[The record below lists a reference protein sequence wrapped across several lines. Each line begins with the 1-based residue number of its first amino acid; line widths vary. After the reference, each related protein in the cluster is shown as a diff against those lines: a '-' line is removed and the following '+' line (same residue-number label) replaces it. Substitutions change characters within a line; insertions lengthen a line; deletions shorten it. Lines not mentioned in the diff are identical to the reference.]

1 MSGPRTVPP
10 RGVRWAPS
18 VVIGFLGAIALA
30 VAGLVFSRPDVAA
43 LGLPLIVASVAAAFR
58 RQDAAPLELRLDAV
72 AGSDDDLLRTE
83 LRATGGA
90 ELAEVVLVQA
100 ERRRRRLVVPAD
112 GTAVA
117 ASSRALHSGPVT
129 AVAVAA
135 RGVSGDG
142 QLLEPA
148 TAVVTQTRN
157 VAPRSTTLQGLPLS
171 PRLTGMHGSHEG
183 RRLGQ
188 GGDFR
193 DIHPFVP
200 GDELRRVD
208 WRATARMA
216 RRPGDLLV
224 RRTNTLSD
232 ATNVIAMDTADDLG
246 TVVATWGSGDL
257 VRSGPTSLDLSR
269 QAARSIAAAAV
280 GAGDRVALHV
290 LTHGGR
296 SVRSGAGAR
305 HLARVEAAIAATGPA
320 GEDARFRRTPPV
332 PHGSVIFVLSTF
344 FDGAASDVS
353 LMWRASGHRVVAVD
367 VLPDLDVARLG
378 REQRIALQ
386 VVLAERDDVLHDL
399 RSSGVDVVPW
409 RENPA
414 GALVAAAR
422 VRR

>member
-1 MSGPRTVPP
+1 ML
-10 RGVRWAPS
+10 
-18 VVIGFLGAIALA
+18 GFFGAIVLA
-30 VAGLVFSRPDVAA
+30 AVGLVFSRADVAA
-43 LGLPLIVASVAAAFR
+43 LGLPPLIASVAAVHR
-58 RQDAAPLELRLDAV
+58 RPDAAPLQLRLTAV
-72 AGSDDDLLRTE
+72 PGTDDEMLATE
-83 LRATGGA
+83 VRATGGA
-90 ELAEVVLVQA
+90 EIAEIALVQA
-100 ERRRRRLVVPAD
+100 ERRTRRLLVPAD
-112 GTAVA
+112 GTAVVA
-117 ASSRALHSGPVT
+117 RSRALHSGPVT
-129 AVAVAA
+129 AVAAAA
-135 RGVSGDG
+135 RGVSADG
-142 QLLEPA
+142 QLLTPA
-148 TAVVTQTRN
+148 TDLVTQTRS
-157 VAPRSTTLQGLPLS
+157 VAPRPVSLPGLPLS

-208 WRATARMA
+208 WPATARMA

-224 RRTNTLSD
+224 RRTDTLSD
-232 ATNVIAMDTADDLG
+232 ASTVIAMDTADDLG
-246 TVVATWGSGDL
+246 TVVATWGSRDL

-269 QAARSIAAAAV
+269 QAARSIAAATV

-296 SVRSGAGAR
+296 SVRGGAGRR
-305 HLARVEAAIAATGPA
+305 HLARVEAAIAETGPA
-320 GEDARFRRTPPV
+320 GADARFRRTPPV

-344 FDGAASDVS
+344 VEGAASDVA

-367 VLPDLDVARLG
+367 VLPDLDAARLS

-399 RSSGVDVVPW
+399 RAADIDVVPW
-409 RENPA
+409 REDPA
-414 GALVAAAR
+414 GALAAAAR